1 MKALTTPGQPTL
13 SVRLLLPMRRALEA
27 AGHDTTAF
35 FAKLEIP
42 KEVLEDSS
50 GRIDHE
56 LVLRI
61 LDDLIAVTGDPS
73 FHLVAA
79 EHVLQGDTDAFGYAL
94 RACRTA
100 GEAMERCVRYSRLL
114 HDVITSRITVDGE
127 NGRWELLVPEGLRYT
142 NEAGEF
148 LIGMMLILFR
158 RHTGAD
164 LRPRVRLP
172 RVRPADPSV
181 FHRVLSDTIVWEAP
195 LFGTEYPAAW
205 LDMQLPQMDPRLA
218 STLTEFA
225 EGLLARL
232 PATGKFTK
240 KVREHIADELPGGAV
255 SLVRV
260 AERMKLSG
268 RTVRRRLEEEGTSFT
283 LELESVRSE
292 LGKSYVE
299 RSNRSITEIAFLLGF
314 GSVSAFDKAFRR
326 WHGKAPSDL
335 RQKP

>member
-1 MKALTTPGQPTL
+1 
-13 SVRLLLPMRRALEA
+13 
-27 AGHDTTAF
+27 
-35 FAKLEIP
+35 
-42 KEVLEDSS
+42 
-50 GRIDHE
+50 
-56 LVLRI
+56 
-61 LDDLIAVTGDPS
+61 
-73 FHLVAA
+73 
-79 EHVLQGDTDAFGYAL
+79 
-94 RACRTA
+94 
-100 GEAMERCVRYSRLL
+100 
-114 HDVITSRITVDGE
+114 
-127 NGRWELLVPEGLRYT
+127 
-142 NEAGEF
+142 
-148 LIGMMLILFR
+148 
-158 RHTGAD
+158 
-164 LRPRVRLP
+164 
-172 RVRPADPSV
+172 V